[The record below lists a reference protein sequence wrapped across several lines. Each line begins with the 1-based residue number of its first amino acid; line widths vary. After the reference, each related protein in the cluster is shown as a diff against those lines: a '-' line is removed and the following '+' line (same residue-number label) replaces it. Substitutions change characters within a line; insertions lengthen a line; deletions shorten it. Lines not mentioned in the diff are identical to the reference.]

1 MKVRD
6 VFSYSFSAIRLRKLR
21 AGLTTLGVV
30 IGITAIVALMSITQ
44 GFQVSM
50 TSQLEEGLA
59 TDTLIVGD
67 STMSFTG
74 PDSDFTLLINDT
86 DTISQIEGVETA
98 IPVMSKTCKVYFNS
112 TEYTLPITGVDF
124 EKYAQVYNTFSTVEG
139 EIPLSAPEGKIVV
152 GHTVADPWK
161 NGTRNV
167 VVGDNITLSWTGRV
181 NGSLVTT
188 NRSFI
193 VAGVLEEI
201 GAFSMGPSDS
211 GIYIPL
217 SDAREFFDTDE
228 VSNIVVKLTDGE
240 ESTIDSVTSAIEDAF
255 DDLVKVTSPTAVL
268 DTINNA
274 LGMMETLL
282 VGIAAISLFVA
293 GVGIMNIMIVSLME
307 RTREIGILKGLG
319 MKNRTVMAV
328 FLTEAMLIGLLGAF
342 FGVALGFLTATI
354 FSRLTNGT
362 SPLGGPRA
370 MTFPSFT
377 PVFSIDVIIGAVFFG
392 IMVSVVF
399 GLYPA
404 WRASRLRPVDALR
417 YE

>member
-1 MKVRD
+1 MRVRD

-30 IGITAIVALMSITQ
+30 IGIAAIVALMSITQ

-50 TSQLEEGLA
+50 TGQLEEGLA
-59 TDTLIVGD
+59 TDTLIVGN
-67 STMSFTG
+67 SGMSFTG
-74 PDSDFTLLINDT
+74 PDSDFTLLLNDT
-86 DTISQIEGVETA
+86 DTIAKIEGVQTA

-124 EKYAQVYNTFSTVEG
+124 QEYAEVYNTFTAVEG
-139 EIPLSAPEGKIVV
+139 EIPLTSPEGKVVV

-167 VVGDNITLSWTGRV
+167 VVGDNITLLWTGRV

-193 VAGVLEEI
+193 VAGVLDEI

-211 GIYIPL
+211 GIYIPITEAQ
-217 SDAREFFDTDE
+217 DFFDTDE
-228 VSNIVVKLTDGE
+228 AANIVVKLVDGDQ
-240 ESTIDSVTSAIEDAF
+240 STIDSVTNAIEDAF

-268 DTINNA
+268 DTLNNA

-319 MKNRTVMAV
+319 MNNRTVLAV
-328 FLTEAMLIGLLGAF
+328 FLTEAMLIGLLGAV
-342 FGVALGFLTATI
+342 FGVGLGYFVAVI
-354 FSRLTNGT
+354 FSRLTGGS
-362 SPLGGPRA
+362 SPLGGVRP
-370 MTFPSFT
+370 MSFPSFT
-377 PVFSIDVIIGAVFFG
+377 PVFSIDVILGAMFFG
-392 IMVSVVF
+392 IVVSVVF

>member
-6 VFSYSFSAIRLRKLR
+6 IFSYSFSAIRLRKLR

-30 IGITAIVALMSITQ
+30 IGIAAIVALMSITQ
-44 GFQVSM
+44 GFQVAM

-59 TDTLIVGD
+59 SDTLIVGN
-67 STMSFTG
+67 SRMSFSG
-74 PDSDFTLLINDT
+74 PDSDFTLLVNDT
-86 DTISQIEGVETA
+86 DTITKIDGVQTA

-112 TEYTLPITGVDF
+112 TEYTLPTSGVDF
-124 EKYAQVYNTFSTVEG
+124 EKYAQVYSTFSTVEG
-139 EIPLSAPEGKIVV
+139 EIPLSSPEGKVVV
-152 GHTVADPWK
+152 GHTIADPWK

-193 VAGVLEEI
+193 VAGVLDEI

-211 GIYIPL
+211 GIYIPI
-217 SDAREFFDTDE
+217 SDAQDFFDTEE
-228 VSNIVVKLTDGE
+228 VSNIVVKLVNGDET
-240 ESTIDSVTSAIEDAF
+240 TIDNVTQAIEDAF
-255 DDLVKVTSPTAVL
+255 EDLVKVTSPTAVL

-274 LGMMETLL
+274 LGMMTTLL

-328 FLTEAMLIGLLGAF
+328 FLTEAMLIGLLGAV
-342 FGVALGFLTATI
+342 FGVGLGYFVATI
-354 FSRLTNGT
+354 FSRLTTG
-362 SPLGGPRA
+362 SSSLSGPRP
-370 MTFPSFT
+370 MSFPSFT
-377 PVFSIDVIIGAVFFG
+377 PVFSINVLLGAMFFG
-392 IMVSVVF
+392 IVVSVVF